1 MYALLLDAFLFAQT
15 CLNMPDSTYKKS
27 ADSGWKTNLCFSCG
41 NSNGCPLYL
50 KLILMLLQE
59 DYSHIP
65 LYLILASTIVY
76 FVLPCA
82 IVTVLY
88 IR

>member
-1 MYALLLDAFLFAQT
+1 MVRLFFY
-15 CLNMPDSTYKKS
+15 MPVSTYKNQQILIGRQIYDFMWQVEKS
-27 ADSGWKTNLCFSCG
+27 SHF
-41 NSNGCPLYL
+41 PLYII
-50 KLILMLLQE
+50 LILLPLQE
-59 DYSHIP
+59 DYSHVP